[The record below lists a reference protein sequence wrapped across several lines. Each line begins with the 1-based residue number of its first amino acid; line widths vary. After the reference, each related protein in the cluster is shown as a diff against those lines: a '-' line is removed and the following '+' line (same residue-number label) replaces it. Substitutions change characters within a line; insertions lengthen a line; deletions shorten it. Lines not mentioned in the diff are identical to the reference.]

1 MAYYAMQVFGPDGR
15 LIFDSERRVLKLQGV
30 AVVRGVG
37 AQPIIVKQHEIP
49 FFMAMPYNSNIASG
63 RMVELSYDANNS
75 VVRYNSISDN
85 EYLLYYGTY

>member
-1 MAYYAMQVFGPDGR
+1 MAHYAMQVFGPDGR
-15 LIFDSERRVLKLQGV
+15 LIFDSDRKVLKLQGV
-30 AVVRGVG
+30 VVVKGVG